1 MVYLLY
7 RSMRCRFHPAK
18 SKTVLTKHG
27 ISLHQAAEIF
37 DQVYIVDQKSDDPLQ
52 YRAIGWSRGDLY
64 SVIYEVRSDSL
75 GEYFHLITAWKST
88 AMEQQLY
95 AENT

>member
-1 MVYLLY
+1 MA
-7 RSMRCRFHPAK
+7 R
-18 SKTVLTKHG
+18 HG
-27 ISLHQAAEIF
+27 ISLDQAAEIF
-37 DQVYIVDQKSDDPLQ
+37 DQVYIVDQKNDDPLQ

-64 SVIYEVRSDSL
+64 SVIFELRNDAL

-88 AMEQQLY
+88 TMEQQLY

>member
-1 MVYLLY
+1 
-7 RSMRCRFHPAK
+7 MRCRFHPAK
-18 SKTVLTKHG
+18 NKTVLARHG
-27 ISLHQAAEIF
+27 ISLDQAAEIF
-37 DQVYIVDQKSDDPLQ
+37 DQVHIVDQKSDDPLQ

-64 SVIYEVRSDSL
+64 SVIFELRNDHL